1 MKEQLLRTPQTEVVL
16 GSVEFNVKEFNDKE
30 NTVYVTSYIIQ
41 LFRINQSRISMVTNE
56 ACVVLNI
63 QQTLDI

>member
-16 GSVEFNVKEFNDKE
+16 GSVEFNVDKE
-30 NTVYVTSYIIQ
+30 NTVYVTSDIIQ
-41 LFRINQSRISMVTNE
+41 LFRINQSRIPLATNE

-63 QQTLDI
+63 QQTPDI